1 MRMHQN
7 IILLLQALYFGI
19 AINREK
25 YSFPVGKVQMINM
38 YPLSFKEFLIALSRK
53 DLVEEI
59 ENHFNTNERMDKTIH
74 ELCLRLYR
82 TYLVVGGM
90 PEVVQTYLNEKKVIA
105 TLDVQSEIL
114 ESYVRDMTKYADN
127 ALSNK
132 IIATFD
138 SIPIQL
144 AKENQKFQYKV
155 VSKGGSSAVFGE
167 AIMWLKNSGIINQV
181 YKTSAEIPLEMY
193 KDLSSFKIYM
203 SDVGLFVNKAK
214 YPLYQ
219 VDLSEQP
226 SMISMGPLTEHYVAN
241 ELRINGYDLYY
252 WESNGKAELDFL
264 IQKKTDI
271 VPIEVKTSIH
281 TKSRSLDLFVKMY
294 NPNYAIRISEK
305 NFGLENNI
313 KSVPLYAVFCI

>member
-7 IILLLQALYFGI
+7 IILLLQAHYFGI

-138 SIPIQL
+138 SIPVQL

-155 VSKGGSSAVFGE
+155 VSKGGSSAVFG
-167 AIMWLKNSGIINQV
+167 
-181 YKTSAEIPLEMY
+181 
-193 KDLSSFKIYM
+193 
-203 SDVGLFVNKAK
+203 
-214 YPLYQ
+214 
-219 VDLSEQP
+219 
-226 SMISMGPLTEHYVAN
+226 
-241 ELRINGYDLYY
+241 
-252 WESNGKAELDFL
+252 
-264 IQKKTDI
+264 
-271 VPIEVKTSIH
+271 
-281 TKSRSLDLFVKMY
+281 
-294 NPNYAIRISEK
+294 
-305 NFGLENNI
+305 
-313 KSVPLYAVFCI
+313 